1 MAAEA
6 PANDQEYLLKLIKL
20 IAEQYDLEKIL
31 DAATTFRDWPV
42 ISNDEKRDI
51 ERQSSKQSRLDYLM
65 TLITETGRAAQF
77 ANFILRYNSPIQA
90 AALAV
95 LSRPTV
101 NVARSNS
108 EMRPAEVSTSSQMR
122 SHCRPEKIMQQPTG
136 DSQSVQKSS
145 ATATRS
151 SSPMDLDTT
160 ESPEASS
167 MDTDSKVYMITV

>member
-6 PANDQEYLLKLIKL
+6 PANDREYLLKLIKL
-20 IAEQYDLEKIL
+20 VAEQYDLDKLL

-51 ERQSSKQSRLDYLM
+51 ERQSSKQNRLDYLM
-65 TLITETGRAAQF
+65 TLITEPGRAARF

-95 LSRPTV
+95 VSRPTV
-101 NVARSNS
+101 NVASS
-108 EMRPAEVSTSSQMR
+108 EMRLTEFEVSSSSQMR
-122 SHCRPEKIMQQPTG
+122 SHYRPEKIMQQPTG
-136 DSQSVQKSS
+136 DNQSVQKSS
-145 ATATRS
+145 ATTTRS

-167 MDTDSKVYMITV
+167 MDTDLKVL